1 MNVDVNPKQGE
12 QKAVIILNRFI
23 LLYFFFIFILAVCDV
38 ITAYLKNEHR
48 TLFI

>member
-12 QKAVIILNRFI
+12 QKTVIILNRFI
-23 LLYFFFIFILAVCDV
+23 LFYFFIFILVVCDV

-48 TLFI
+48 KGN